1 MNFNQLK
8 YFMVLARVGSYSEAA
23 YQLNIAQSTLS
34 QAIIKLEEE
43 FETPLFYSE
52 KRVSYLTGAGSVL
65 EKEAQKIIGSVIK
78 SKEMIAQ
85 YLNGNV
91 GNVTIGVSGSFGVT
105 IVPQVIKTYQR
116 FHPEN
121 LVTVKVVQG
130 STNRLVQSIRNHDID
145 LGICSYSPRDV
156 DVQFSLIK
164 REPYVVMTSNNHE
177 LANQNTVSEQDVL
190 KYPII
195 TFSAQSGAYYDVA
208 NILGVDINQLDVAM
222 YVDDSAMMAAMVEA
236 GIGIAVIPRIYL
248 LENFNI
254 AILPF
259 ETVRYRDVYC
269 AWLKYQLLSPVAKEF
284 RSLIQQS
291 ANITL

>member
-1 MNFNQLK
+1 
-8 YFMVLARVGSYSEAA
+8 
-23 YQLNIAQSTLS
+23 
-34 QAIIKLEEE
+34 
-43 FETPLFYSE
+43 
-52 KRVSYLTGAGSVL
+52 
-65 EKEAQKIIGSVIK
+65 
-78 SKEMIAQ
+78 
-85 YLNGNV
+85 
-91 GNVTIGVSGSFGVT
+91 
-105 IVPQVIKTYQR
+105 
-116 FHPEN
+116 
-121 LVTVKVVQG
+121 
-130 STNRLVQSIRNHDID
+130 
-145 LGICSYSPRDV
+145 
-156 DVQFSLIK
+156 
-164 REPYVVMTSNNHE
+164 MTSNNHE